1 MEQPKSSFTER
12 EQRNGKGRW
21 GKEEE
26 GKRIGKEIK
35 EVHVRLKVELL
46 IHIFHFDLKV
56 HI

>member
-12 EQRNGKGRW
+12 EQRKGKGRW

-35 EVHVRLKVELL
+35 DMHLFLFFLFSSRGIRRRCGK
-46 IHIFHFDLKV
+46 K
-56 HI
+56 